1 MTHLSK
7 SIAFCFVVLFA
18 CSLGCQNNSNSRYKP
33 ASATARQA
41 IEAALSKWKSGAKYG
56 MTSDATP
63 AVIVEE
69 PRWKSG
75 TRLENYEILEEV
87 VGKEYPQF
95 KVKLNF
101 VGKPEVM
108 DEYLVV
114 GIDPPIV
121 YSKEEF
127 DRTSGKASGM

>member
-1 MTHLSK
+1 
-7 SIAFCFVVLFA
+7 
-18 CSLGCQNNSNSRYKP
+18 
-33 ASATARQA
+33 
-41 IEAALSKWKSGAKYG
+41 

-95 KVKLNF
+95 KVKLNI
-101 VGKPEVM
+101 VGKPEVT

>member
-1 MTHLSK
+1 MTHWSR
-7 SIAFCFVVLFA
+7 SFVFCFVALLTF
-18 CSLGCQNNSNSRYKP
+18 SLGCQNNSNSRYKP
-33 ASATARQA
+33 TSATARQA
-41 IEAALSKWKSGAKYG
+41 IETALSKWKSGAKYG
-56 MTSDATP
+56 MTSDAKQ

-75 TRLENYEILEEV
+75 TRLENYEILEEII
-87 VGKEYPQF
+87 GKEYPQF

-101 VGKPEVM
+101 VGKPAVM